1 MNEDAQS
8 GLRDLS
14 KNRHGLATIVG
25 IIVCVLLA
33 LVSGR
38 DLLFGLVMGAV
49 YSSGLGIGRRI
60 STQISDNAPAENLMP
75 AKIIGP
81 LAGAVVVGIVTALI
95 LSVIQSAVDVSPLES
110 DDIIATIV
118 KSFFDSAAAL
128 AVAAGVIVGG
138 WAHWMASE

>member
-1 MNEDAQS
+1 VNEDAQA
-8 GLRDLS
+8 GLQDLK
-14 KNRHGLATIVG
+14 KNRHGLVTIAG
-25 IIVCVLLA
+25 IVVCVLLA
-33 LVSGR
+33 LVTGR

-49 YSSGLGIGRRI
+49 FSSGLGIGARVA
-60 STQISDNAPAENLMP
+60 TQISSNAPDENIMP

-81 LAGAVVVGIVTALI
+81 IAAAVVVGIITALI
-95 LSVIQSAVDVSPLES
+95 LSAIQGAVDVAPAEG

-138 WAHWMASE
+138 LAPGLISD